1 MDIINTANG
10 PSIIGAD
17 KSVLDTY
24 EQQTNAVRTFKVTLH
39 CAKCKAEMELQPTQL
54 MSYPPKFTYLCPVC
68 KNKITKP
75 EMYPHLDYEFE
86 GEQKK
91 TASQILV

>member
-54 MSYPPKFTYLCPVC
+54 MSYPPQFIYQCPVS

-75 EMYPHLDYEFE
+75 EMYPHLAYEFE
-86 GEQKK
+86 GEAKK
-91 TASQILV
+91 TTSQILV

>member
-24 EQQTNAVRTFKVTLH
+24 EQQ
-39 CAKCKAEMELQPTQL
+39 
-54 MSYPPKFTYLCPVC
+54 
-68 KNKITKP
+68 
-75 EMYPHLDYEFE
+75 
-86 GEQKK
+86 
-91 TASQILV
+91 ILV

>member
-39 CAKCKAEMELQPTQL
+39 CAKCKAEME
-54 MSYPPKFTYLCPVC
+54 
-68 KNKITKP
+68 
-75 EMYPHLDYEFE
+75 
-86 GEQKK
+86 
-91 TASQILV
+91 QIGRAHV